1 VSAAVG
7 GTVTDCGC
15 EFYKHRYCVSSS
27 VLIGIEC
34 LEVRVPSRLL
44 LFVDVC
50 VVGETQTSQLKMEV
64 FYTGIS
70 IDSMFVGSFDISNT
84 TYIIILSRI
93 QINVYN
99 IRLEQEPRNR
109 NDDRLQLF
117 LYRITNLYIDIAI
130 AIDIELHY
138 Y

>member
-27 VLIGIEC
+27 FLLGIEC
-34 LEVRVPSRLL
+34 LEDRVPSRLL

-50 VVGETQTSQLKMEV
+50 VGQTQTSQLKMEV
-64 FYTGIS
+64 FYIS

-109 NDDRLQLF
+109 NDDL
-117 LYRITNLYIDIAI
+117 
-130 AIDIELHY
+130 
-138 Y
+138 